1 MLTPHLNISHSG
13 FVVVQIMDNNTNT
26 SSYEY
31 KENNDGM
38 AAAVLI
44 LVIIFSVVA
53 FLICVCVI
61 VTVIICCCA
70 AAVGINQ
77 AAKPP
82 APPAEMPVNG
92 YQQGT
97 VVEMSPPY
105 DSNQNHNN
113 DYNDK

>member
-82 APPAEMPVNG
+82 ARGISYISSRTHKDKPHYAPAPWC
-92 YQQGT
+92 
-97 VVEMSPPY
+97 P
-105 DSNQNHNN
+105 
-113 DYNDK
+113 